1 MIKSNNKKDY
11 KYYVDHMY
19 NFIFMNKDLEDRV
32 IKSSFDLDELFS
44 TVLHK
49 DKFETNRK
57 FINIYRSHISYDA
70 IEQLLNIM
78 KIHGSDKLENKYE
91 IIEYNINIIVLKTC
105 LIYLNLYDYEMALFS
120 MTYYKE
126 HYQDMN
132 AITNELSVKQYKVL
146 HKMLELW

>member
-105 LIYLNLYDYEMALFS
+105 LI
-120 MTYYKE
+120 
-126 HYQDMN
+126 
-132 AITNELSVKQYKVL
+132 
-146 HKMLELW
+146 